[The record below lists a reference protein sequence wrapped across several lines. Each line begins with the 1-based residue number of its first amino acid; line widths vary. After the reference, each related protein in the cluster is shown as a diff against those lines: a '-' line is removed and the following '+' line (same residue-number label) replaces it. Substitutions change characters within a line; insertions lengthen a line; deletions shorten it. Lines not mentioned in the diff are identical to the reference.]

1 MIKRFLMSMWDWA
14 RPYLTLKMIPCLLIS
29 WLITNGWAYVF
40 AALGPVLGWSWM
52 TVAGSAWI
60 AILWMPWTL
69 EKPLI
74 TIPLACLIYRL
85 IYREKFVKKVV
96 NDVNRQTKE

>member
-1 MIKRFLMSMWDWA
+1 
-14 RPYLTLKMIPCLLIS
+14 MIPCLLIS
-29 WLITNGWAYVF
+29 WVITNGWAYVF
-40 AALGPVLGWSWM
+40 VVLGPILGWSWM
-52 TVAGSAWI
+52 TIAGSTWM

-74 TIPLACLIYRL
+74 TIPLAGLIYRL

-96 NDVNRQTKE
+96 DNVNRQTKE